1 MTNPQTRLI
10 ASAIGLLAG
19 SILSIT
25 DNVNINFSLA
35 ILFVCSALFVVEYF
49 RLQKP

>member
-1 MTNPQTRLI
+1 MTNAQSRLI

-19 SILSIT
+19 AILSTT
-25 DNVNINFSLA
+25 DNVNINFGLA
-35 ILFVCSALFVVEYF
+35 IMIVCSALFIVEYF